1 MYYHYY
7 TVELYTNLPVIRYQL
22 GSIESYGQ
30 LLLILSLM
38 VKEKSLYCMNFISN
52 NSK

>member
-38 VKEKSLYCMNFISN
+38 VKEKSLYCMTLISN

>member
-1 MYYHYY
+1 M
-7 TVELYTNLPVIRYQL
+7 ELYTNLPVIRYQL

-38 VKEKSLYCMNFISN
+38 VREKSLYCLSSISN
-52 NSK
+52 HSKYVIC